1 MEETK
6 KSQKTNEHLGV
17 RAQSSAAAIEDS
29 MNDRDLESSITNHM
43 LTAPPLP
50 QVKEA
55 PVEESKDKLDEGV
68 QSPP

>member
-50 QVKEA
+50 
-55 PVEESKDKLDEGV
+55 
-68 QSPP
+68 